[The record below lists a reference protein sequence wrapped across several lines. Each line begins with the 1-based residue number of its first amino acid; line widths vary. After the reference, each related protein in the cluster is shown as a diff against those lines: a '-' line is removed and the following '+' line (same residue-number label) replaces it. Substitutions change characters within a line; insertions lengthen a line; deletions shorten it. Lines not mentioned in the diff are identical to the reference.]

1 MQERQTGFRLGES
14 AGKPWGG
21 NVPDEPFP
29 KALQAF
35 AAVRGFESQS
45 AFARSLGKR
54 GPGTVRNWFIGKS
67 TPIPEEMSRI
77 FLLHK
82 PTPEEVESLIGS
94 WSILWQEGK
103 GIKGGS
109 KIARSHIKLSKTP
122 LGMWI
127 EQYTKDRQISLLDL
141 SEKVGVQLA
150 YRDKLGIA
158 SMQKVIDRA
167 DEVLG
172 LDEMQVAELIEACAQ
187 TIEQRVAEGHQFK
200 TNVYAAK
207 AAQKDLACKTFTPTE
222 AARELVFTREAVRQH
237 RKKLGLPLLITEKQL
252 EILRQSFEETRE
264 LRERSLAGKR
274 ARQAGR

>member
-127 EQYTKDRQISLLDL
+127 EQYAKDRQISLLDL

-187 TIEQRVAEGHQFK
+187 TIEQKAAEGQHKF
-200 TNVYAAK
+200 NASPYAAK
-207 AAQKDLACKTFTPTE
+207 AAQKGLACKTFTPSE

-237 RKKLGLPLLITEKQL
+237 RKKLGLPLLINVEQL
-252 EILRQSFEETRE
+252 EMLRRDFDRAS
-264 LRERSLAGKR
+264 ERFVA
-274 ARQAGR
+274 